1 MPTSEADLLALLRLE
16 RRSQQATKRDYEIL
30 RKQYQR
36 YIIIIIIQRQSF
48 LVHFQSW
55 ISDGRPQNSRTAAIC
70 DFYQFY

>member
-48 LVHFQSW
+48 LVHFQS
-55 ISDGRPQNSRTAAIC
+55 
-70 DFYQFY
+70 